1 MGREGSE
8 GSMNQPGDVNQDGK
22 ITSEDLEM
30 LRRLLEST
38 PELLSHLPEAD
49 RKLLDV
55 NQDGEINYNDLMR
68 LCTQLVEQAQET
80 PVASKLDQLRQKLR

>member
-1 MGREGSE
+1 MG
-8 GSMNQPGDVNQDGK
+8 QPGDVNQDGQ
-22 ITSEDLEM
+22 ITSEDLEV
-30 LRRLLEST
+30 LRGLLESA

-68 LCTQLVEQAQET
+68 LCAQLAEQTADQ
-80 PVASKLDQLRQKLR
+80 PVACTLDQLRQKFRRG